1 MTKKT
6 DAAPEP
12 IYIRRVDAE
21 RLLAETATRIAEIER
36 DLIERILTRIA
47 AGDNSQTAN
56 TEEIQR
62 ALAQLNAASAAL
74 AKAMDALPNYPNP
87 AVK

>member
-6 DAAPEP
+6 SAAPAP
-12 IYIRRVDAE
+12 SYIRRADAE
-21 RLLAETATRIAEIER
+21 RLVAETAARVAEIER
-36 DLIERILTRIA
+36 DLIDRILTRFA
-47 AGDNSQTAN
+47 AGDNSQTVH

-62 ALAQLNAASAAL
+62 ALAQLAAAAAAL
-74 AKAMDALPNYPNP
+74 AKAMDALPNYRNP

>member
-6 DAAPEP
+6 SAAPEP
-12 IYIRRVDAE
+12 SYIRRVDAE
-21 RLLAETATRIAEIER
+21 RLLAESAARVDEIER
-36 DLIERILTRIA
+36 DLIERVLTRVA

-56 TEEIQR
+56 SEEVQR
-62 ALAQLNAASAAL
+62 ALAQLEAASAAL
-74 AKAMDALPNYPNP
+74 TKAMDALPNYANP

>member
-1 MTKKT
+1 MGRLPGQLVE
-6 DAAPEP
+6 APVEG
-12 IYIRRVDAE
+12 
-21 RLLAETATRIAEIER
+21 LLA
-36 DLIERILTRIA
+36 DLIDRILTRFA
-47 AGDNSQTAN
+47 AGDNSQTVH

-62 ALAQLNAASAAL
+62 ALAQLAAAAAAL

>member
-6 DAAPEP
+6 DAAPETS
-12 IYIRRVDAE
+12 YIRRVDAE
-21 RLLAETATRIAEIER
+21 RLLAESASRVAEIER
-36 DLIERILTRIA
+36 DLIERILTRVA

-56 TEEIQR
+56 TEEVQR
-62 ALAQLNAASAAL
+62 ALAQLDAASAAL
-74 AKAMDALPNYPNP
+74 AKAMDALPNYPNS

>member
-1 MTKKT
+1 MTRKAN
-6 DAAPEP
+6 AAPVP
-12 IYIRRVDAE
+12 GYIRRDDAE
-21 RLLAETATRIAEIER
+21 RLLAESAARVAEIER
-36 DLIERILTRIA
+36 DLIERILTRVA

-56 TEEIQR
+56 TEEVQR
-62 ALAQLNAASAAL
+62 ALAQLDAASAAL

>member
-6 DAAPEP
+6 NAAPEP
-12 IYIRRVDAE
+12 IYIRRADAE
-21 RLLAETATRIAEIER
+21 RLLAENAARVAEIER
-36 DLIERILTRIA
+36 DLIERILTRVA

-56 TEEIQR
+56 TEEVQR

-74 AKAMDALPNYPNP
+74 AKAMDALPTYPNP
-87 AVK
+87 AAK